1 MALVLLLSAC
11 GESPLM
17 DQFRLASAKQT
28 DVNANQLNLWMR
40 SPTADSGNANLTAQD
55 NLDTLTRSPLI
66 FDASDGARSAIASSA
81 LTVYEDSSRPRVP
94 SLFDWAGRFLSFRRP
109 EFGMFFGF
117 YHTHKA
123 MDYAAEVFSEV
134 NFYSSSNPVYPLTLY
149 AAEKGNALDT
159 AYDPGN
165 RTMRFYVQSSGTGKD
180 FNPVH
185 EADAVYHEY
194 AHALQQAIHLALL
207 EVPFGE
213 NASLDA
219 LLEGTADFYA
229 AAVLRDPNILSYLRS
244 NAPLVISPADR
255 LSTSHRRELNHSL
268 YFPNFAV
275 EQAHLD
281 GRVLAAALDDMRR
294 YLEGQAVTLWSQ
306 CTSPCS
312 VQNTNLSYSRAIAYD
327 QVNRLAMRVLSADY
341 ILPTVTLARYSD
353 RLLYACVLEFGPGG
367 GGLEW
372 CSSSVS
378 SDFRKI
384 LLGRGLISPY
394 SHISGAGHL
403 SMPFSGTEDA
413 ITAVVQSPALG
424 WLPFSEDQSR
434 ANGNSDIE
442 PCEVGIIFPRLK
454 NNTNLI
460 SITDT
465 GNAAFV
471 DWKIELGEV
480 FGFTEFL
487 DSRNEPIDELS
498 LRNTKIFGWLLPGEW
513 SLDMVRN
520 ASSRW
525 YNSALGSTFMR
536 KMTRNL
542 GPSPVGWFVEAP
554 AQVGATVSA
563 QFRVSF
569 RLHNSD
575 SNAFFVTNDL
585 NPGAS
590 SDDYFLQSSTVV
602 SGTDFCPDET

>member
-1 MALVLLLSAC
+1 
-11 GESPLM
+11 M
-17 DQFRLASAKQT
+17 DQFRLAGAKQS
-28 DVNANQLNLWMR
+28 DVNSNQLYLWSR
-40 SPTADSGNANLTAQD
+40 SPTADSGNSTLNVTE
-55 NLDTLTRSPLI
+55 NLDTIERTPLTFS
-66 FDASDGARSAIASSA
+66 ASDGAREALASSA
-81 LTVYEDSSRPRVP
+81 LTVYENSSRPRVP
-94 SLFDWAGRFLSFRRP
+94 SLFDWAGRFLSFRRG

-123 MDYAAEVFSEV
+123 MDYAATVFPDI
-134 NFYSSSNPVYPLTLY
+134 NFYSVANPVYPLTLI

-159 AYDPGN
+159 AYDPSVK
-165 RTMRFYVQSSGTGKD
+165 TMRFYAQSSGSGKD
-180 FNPVH
+180 FNPIH

-194 AHALQQAIHLALL
+194 AHALQQAMNSALL
-207 EVPFGE
+207 DVPFGE

-244 NAPLVISPADR
+244 NAPLVISPTDR

-268 YFPNFAV
+268 YFPEFAI

-281 GRVLAAALDDMRR
+281 GRVLAAALDDVRK
-294 YLEGQAVTLWSQ
+294 YLEGQSVTLWSQ
-306 CTSPCS
+306 CTSPCT
-312 VQNTNLSYSRAIAYD
+312 VQNTNLSYSRAVAYD
-327 QVNRLAMRVLSADY
+327 QVNRLAMRTLSSDY
-341 ILPTVTLARYSD
+341 VLPTVTLARYAD
-353 RLLYACVLEFGPGG
+353 RFLYACFFEFGPGS

-372 CSSSVS
+372 CTSSVS
-378 SDFRKI
+378 TDLRKI
-384 LLGRGLISPY
+384 FLGRGILSPY
-394 SHISGAGHL
+394 SHISAAGHL
-403 SMPFSGTEDA
+403 SMPFSATEDA
-413 ITAVVQSPALG
+413 ITAVVRPLAIG
-424 WLPFSEDQSR
+424 WLPLSDDPTR

-442 PCEVGIIFPRLK
+442 PCEVGVIFPRLK

-471 DWKIELGEV
+471 DWKVELGEI

-487 DSRNEPIDELS
+487 DSRNQPVDELS

-513 SLDMVRN
+513 TVDMARN

-536 KMTRNL
+536 RLNRNL
-542 GPSPVGWFVEAP
+542 GPSPIGWFVEAP
-554 AQVGATVSA
+554 ASIGAIVSA

-575 SNAFFVTNDL
+575 SNAFFVTHDL
-585 NPGAS
+585 DAGAS
-590 SDDYFLQSSTVV
+590 SDDYFQQSSTVV
-602 SGTDFCPDET
+602 SGTNFCPDE